1 MVAVPTA
8 DWMIVTSNAPVELCA
23 GTVTVAGTV
32 AIDVLL
38 LASDTVAPPVGV
50 GAVNVNVAEVRVV
63 PVWTVEGLS
72 EMDSSAPPGCGG
84 GGGVTA
90 MVAVR
95 VTPLYVAETTA
106 VVVSVTG
113 LVDANVGTTLLLTPA
128 GTVIVS
134 GTVTTAGLLLEN
146 ATTAPPLGAGA
157 VNVTVA
163 EAVEP
168 PCTLAGLRLT
178 VSNAAVGAGGAGAV
192 TVMVAV
198 CVVPPY
204 LAVITEVVVEL
215 TVLVTTEGVVA
226 EVAPPGTVRVTGTVT
241 AAVLLLD
248 RATSAPPVGAGA
260 VSATVAVADVPP
272 CTVAGFRLTELR
284 AAGAVTVQPDSL
296 TFLGVVEPSFTSTV
310 QSAGRV

>member
-1 MVAVPTA
+1 M
-8 DWMIVTSNAPVELCA
+8 
-23 GTVTVAGTV
+23 
-32 AIDVLL
+32 
-38 LASDTVAPPVGV
+38 
-50 GAVNVNVAEVRVV
+50 
-63 PVWTVEGLS
+63 
-72 EMDSSAPPGCGG
+72 
-84 GGGVTA
+84 
-90 MVAVR
+90 
-95 VTPLYVAETTA
+95 
-106 VVVSVTG
+106 TG
-113 LVDANVGTTLLLTPA
+113 LVDTNVGTTLLLTPA

-178 VSNAAVGAGGAGAV
+178 VSSVAVGAGGAGAV

-215 TVLVTTEGVVA
+215 TVLVATEEVVA
-226 EVAPPGTVRVTGTVT
+226 EVAPAGTVRVAGTVA

-260 VSATVAVADVPP
+260 VSVTVAVADGSTLHGCGVQAHRAEG
-272 CTVAGFRLTELR
+272 CWRGNR
-284 AAGAVTVQPDSL
+284 AAGQPYVPRRSWNRRSRPRCSRPAACSR
-296 TFLGVVEPSFTSTV
+296 TSRSGSCPSCCSSP
-310 QSAGRV
+310 SARRPP